1 MEVPYHVFATS
12 LLMSKGAERTPNP
25 ASRAKETYSGCVQRG
40 GSSIPSICTWD
51 RISNA
56 NRWVCLTN
64 GETFTFNR
72 LDVIAH
78 LLLRQVFGSEPI
90 RNHQLSPL
98 LQQSE
103 RVPEKEGF
111 VWEMAHGLGYP
122 DAVETVAVRE
132 EVAHCLGVQLQETR
146 GAVAEFYGRSS
157 SCDGFAGR
165 TGCGCCFREIGGHLD
180 LFAADGDAGDMA
192 AVVQGEMARRTPD
205 AAPDVEDRT
214 TLF

>member
-1 MEVPYHVFATS
+1 MGVS
-12 LLMSKGAERTPNP
+12 DDWK
-25 ASRAKETYSGCVQRG
+25 
-40 GSSIPSICTWD
+40 I
-51 RISNA
+51 
-56 NRWVCLTN
+56 
-64 GETFTFNR
+64 FTFNR

-98 LQQSE
+98 LQQFG
-103 RVPEKEGF
+103 RIAEKEGF
-111 VWEMAHGLGYP
+111 IGEMAHGLGYP
-122 DAVETVAVRE
+122 DAVETAMVRE

-146 GAVAEFYGRSS
+146 GAVAEFNGRSS
-157 SCDGFAGR
+157 RCDILSGGA
-165 TGCGCCFREIGGHLD
+165 GCGCCFREIGGHFD

-205 AAPDVEDRT
+205 PAPDVEDRP

>member
-1 MEVPYHVFATS
+1 M
-12 LLMSKGAERTPNP
+12 
-25 ASRAKETYSGCVQRG
+25 
-40 GSSIPSICTWD
+40 
-51 RISNA
+51 
-56 NRWVCLTN
+56 N

-98 LQQSE
+98 LQQFE

-122 DAVETVAVRE
+122 DAVDIAMVRE
-132 EVAHCLGVQLQETR
+132 EVAHCLGVQLQEMR
-146 GAVAEFYGRSS
+146 RAVAEFYGHSS

-165 TGCGCCFREIGGHLD
+165 AGCGCLCEIGGHLD

-192 AVVQGEMARRTPD
+192 AVVEGEMARCTPD
-205 AAPDVEDRT
+205 AAADVEDPT
-214 TLF
+214 TLFQL